1 MLWKS
6 RRQGRVA
13 LSSCEAEF
21 YSGASASKDTVYID
35 RLTKSLRPDFDLNSD
50 MPTLYMDNKSAIQ
63 AALNAQDNEKQRH
76 IDLRSHYLRDT
87 CTREEIDIQFVP
99 GSLNPADA
107 QTKALGATKFHQFRR
122 QGNLRDMPE
131 TQAQPK
137 HVHVQPDGNI
147 RR

>member
-1 MLWKS
+1 MN
-6 RRQGRVA
+6 
-13 LSSCEAEF
+13 F
-21 YSGASASKDTVYID
+21 DTCWRTI
-35 RLTKSLRPDFDLNSD
+35 
-50 MPTLYMDNKSAIQ
+50 IQ

-87 CTREEIDIQFVP
+87 CTREEINIQFVP
-99 GSLNPADA
+99 GSLNPAGA

-137 HVHVQPDGNI
+137 HVRFKPDGNI